1 MTSNQ
6 RVLSYATQ
14 NGHWRLTPKQRRRM
28 DHKENAAWRQLG
40 VALVRGGEPGRGK
53 QPVPIAAQ

>member
-14 NGHWRLTPKQRRRM
+14 NGHWRLTPRQRRRM
-28 DHKENAAWRQLG
+28 EQKENGAWRRLG
-40 VALVRGGEPGRGK
+40 LALARSAGTPGRGK
-53 QPVPIAAQ
+53 QEIPIPA